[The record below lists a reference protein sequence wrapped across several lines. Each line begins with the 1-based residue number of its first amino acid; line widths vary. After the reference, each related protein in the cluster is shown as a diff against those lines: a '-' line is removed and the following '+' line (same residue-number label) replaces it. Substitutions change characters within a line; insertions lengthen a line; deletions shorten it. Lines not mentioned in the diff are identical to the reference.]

1 MPKACFG
8 SGWRKKRIEKVGMH
22 MAETLNYI
30 FSVDGVKLM
39 VDGLYR
45 ATGVKVELDGQIKID

>member
-1 MPKACFG
+1 
-8 SGWRKKRIEKVGMH
+8 MH